1 LQQLDPALSQLIEM
15 TIGLAFLW
23 QDLPGDGADLFKAF
37 ESEVERFV
45 VEGDGSSKR
54 PLDVLFDVVAMP
66 WAWSQHGQ
74 D

>member
-1 LQQLDPALSQLIEM
+1 M

-23 QDLPGDGADLFKAF
+23 QDLPGDGSDLFKAF

-45 VEGDGSSKR
+45 VEGDGPSKR

-66 WAWSQHGQ
+66 WA
-74 D
+74 